1 MKKAKS
7 GYRCQNCGYFST
19 KWLGKCPECG
29 SWNSFSESQFLES
42 TTNNHLT
49 KPSNLKVFTLA
60 EINQQLTLDSAIT
73 IYPFQNSQLNHFWG
87 GGIVSGSLSLLA
99 GEPGLG
105 KSTLALQ
112 LLRSLFQANLQAGLK
127 LFYVTAEEA
136 LTELAR
142 RSQRLGIPQE
152 ILLFQGNQ
160 FEDILQVLQ
169 TYQPQVMVIDSI
181 QTIFTN
187 QLENSPGSVSQVA
200 FLANQFLSISKAQN
214 ISFILIGHITKDG
227 QIAGPKTL
235 EHLVDSVLVLEAA
248 KNTNYRTL
256 SFSKHRFGST
266 EEILLLKME
275 TAGLQIVAD
284 PSLALLENLETGVGI
299 VYGIA
304 MDKNLP
310 LIVEIQALVSTG
322 NYSDHS
328 FGRREGI
335 NLNNSKLN
343 TILAIAEK
351 YLNLKLKNLDV
362 YVQISGLPKAITD
375 DSLDLPILLAILSSL
390 YSKPI
395 QVLLN
400 LDKKLNPQKIAFAGR
415 LTLSGKIRQA
425 TSLDRRT
432 SIAKNLGFL
441 FNPNITIGNLDN
453 LTFS

>member
-1 MKKAKS
+1 MVFTMKKTKS
-7 GYRCQNCGYFST
+7 GYRCQNCGYFNT

-112 LLRSLFQANLQAGLK
+112 LLRSLFQANPQAGLK

-160 FEDILQVLQ
+160 LEDILQVLQ

-187 QLENSPGSVSQVA
+187 QLVNSPGSVSQVA

-304 MDKNLP
+304 MTK
-310 LIVEIQALVSTG
+310 T
-322 NYSDHS
+322 YH
-328 FGRREGI
+328 
-335 NLNNSKLN
+335 
-343 TILAIAEK
+343 
-351 YLNLKLKNLDV
+351 
-362 YVQISGLPKAITD
+362 
-375 DSLDLPILLAILSSL
+375 
-390 YSKPI
+390 
-395 QVLLN
+395 
-400 LDKKLNPQKIAFAGR
+400 
-415 LTLSGKIRQA
+415 
-425 TSLDRRT
+425 
-432 SIAKNLGFL
+432 
-441 FNPNITIGNLDN
+441 
-453 LTFS
+453 